1 MRHWE
6 ILNRDRTDEFCALE
20 QFENGFHRVKTVSWQ
35 THEDA
40 DSMDRVQLKMDLTMS
55 VVV

>member
-40 DSMDRVQLKMDLTMS
+40 DCMDRVQLKMDLTMS